1 MQEAIQYAVYTLP
14 SRAPPSRLFGPVWSI
29 LYILIFISYWFVFAQ
44 IVQKKLHRTFANP
57 FIINIIANASF
68 TYIQFNLENYRL
80 AVADILIV
88 LWTIIRTMQLLRPRI
103 KRAFRLQLPYLL
115 RVSFATI
122 LAIRIAIHN

>member
-1 MQEAIQYAVYTLP
+1 MQESIQYTKYVLP

-29 LYILIFISYWFVFAQ
+29 LYILIFISYGFVFAQ
-44 IVQKKLHRTFANP
+44 VIQKKLHRTFAIP

-68 TYIQFNLENYRL
+68 TYIQFSLENYRL

-88 LWTIIRTMQLLRPRI
+88 LWTIIRTMRLLRPRI

-115 RVSFATI
+115 RVGFATV

>member
-1 MQEAIQYAVYTLP
+1 MQESIQYVTYILP
-14 SRAPPSRLFGPVWSI
+14 SRAPPSWLFWPVRTV
-29 LYILIFISYWFVFAQ
+29 LYILIFMSYGYVFSQ
-44 IVQKKLHRTFANP
+44 IAKKKLKRQYAIP
-57 FIINIIANASF
+57 FVINLIANASF
-68 TYIQFNLENYRL
+68 TYIQFSLQNYRL